1 MHFIDWVRNEAFLC
15 TFCLKVSLAALD
27 FHILEQNIQIMLRL
41 FDVVIE
47 MP

>member
-1 MHFIDWVRNEAFLC
+1 MKLFCVQ
-15 TFCLKVSLAALD
+15 FCLKVSLAALD
-27 FHILEQNIQIMLRL
+27 FHILEQNIQIMLHL